1 MNLPRNNIRKLITAL
16 KGKGYVIYT
25 KPYEL
30 NIVGRRS
37 PNTIPNKFD
46 DTLFVFWKDD
56 DDNWEGKKYNIT
68 TDPATYFLLNPL
80 STLGSAILKEGQWKD
95 AYGIGMH
102 RNSYEAVVQKKP
114 VTVYRDYNRDAILD
128 WNNGREQTGLFGI
141 NIHKAGVNTQD
152 IGKYS
157 AGCQVFQDVS
167 DFEEFMNLARKQ
179 KQLYGNT
186 FTYTLIDERAYKRR
200 ARLFLIGGLGLAST
214 ITLSLIAYKIFK
226 KS

>member
-1 MNLPRNNIRKLITAL
+1 MDLPITNIRKIITAL

-25 KPYEL
+25 KPYQL
-30 NIVGRRS
+30 NIVGKRS
-37 PNTIPNKFD
+37 KNTIPNKFD
-46 DTLFVFWKDD
+46 DKLFVFWKNDE
-56 DDNWEGKKYNIT
+56 NKWEGKKYDIT
-68 TDPATYFLLNPL
+68 TDPATYFLENPL

-114 VTVYRDYNRDAILD
+114 VVVYRDYNRDAILD
-128 WNNGREQTGLFGI
+128 WNNGREETGLFGI

-157 AGCQVFQDVS
+157 AGCQVFQNIS

-186 FTYTLIDERAYKRR
+186 FTYTLIDERAYRRR
-200 ARLFLIGGLGLAST
+200 ARLFLIGGLGLASLIT
-214 ITLSLIAYKIFK
+214 ISLIVYKRFK
-226 KS
+226 K